1 MGKISQMIIRQ
12 MEADEMDLIVNLF
25 EYYKD
30 EALIEDDEWQINRV
44 VQTIKNYSVSWN
56 LFFRIAYEGQRPVGV
71 IGGFVSEDP
80 ITGERVAAI
89 QFNYLK
95 PDYASVG
102 NYRQLVD
109 TFLSWTEE
117 VKATDIKCM
126 DIGNNLTRL
135 DDVYEN
141 LGFRHQTISIYGK
154 EIA

>member
-1 MGKISQMIIRQ
+1 MIIRK
-12 MEADEMDLIVNLF
+12 MSPDEIDLIINLF

-30 EALIEDDEWQINRV
+30 ETDIADEDWDLARV
-44 VQTIKNYSVSWN
+44 VQTIKNYSLSWN

-80 ITGERVAAI
+80 ITGERCAAI

-95 PDYASVG
+95 PDYAGLG

-109 TFLSWTEE
+109 EFVSWTRE
-117 VKATDIKCM
+117 VKADSIKCM
-126 DIGNNLTRL
+126 DIGNDPTRL
-135 DDVYEN
+135 DDVYEE
-141 LGFRHQTISIYGK
+141 LGFKQQKINIYGK

>member
-1 MGKISQMIIRQ
+1 MIIRK
-12 MEADEMDLIVNLF
+12 MDPDEMDLIVNLF

-44 VQTIKNYSVSWN
+44 VQTIKNYSLSWN
-56 LFFRIAYEGQRPVGV
+56 LFFRIAYEGQRPIGV

-95 PDYASVG
+95 PDFASLG
-102 NYRQLVD
+102 NYRQLV
-109 TFLSWTEE
+109 TEFVTWTEE
-117 VKATDIKCM
+117 VKANSIKCM
-126 DIGNNLTRL
+126 DIGNDPTRL
-135 DDVYEN
+135 DEIYEN
-141 LGFRHQTISIYGK
+141 LGFKRQTINIYGK